1 MEQTAES
8 AGDSADELEGFSE
21 RFQGAMSA
29 AVAALAVGAA
39 GLLSQVPVLGGLFS
53 GLAAVVEA
61 VAFQMDGVLRPAL
74 GPLTQGFF
82 KLSQMIFEA
91 DGIIGDIIGAIGTI
105 VSIVAIAAAA
115 AFQFGSGLATL
126 SAAAGTAA
134 SVLGT
139 IVGVITTVGAA
150 ILSLPGLIVAAIAAI
165 AAFAVAYLTNFRG
178 IRDKTNALVGEI
190 VSFVVSGFNALASDA
205 VQAVSGLASD
215 VVSFFTG
222 IASDINAW
230 ADGLISDAFEWGR
243 SLIQRF
249 LGGIRTA
256 LSTVRDFLGDL
267 RDIGANVGIDV
278 PDLGSLGGGGGG
290 GGTGRPAFRGSGGDT
305 SVRLDGRDVSDRT
318 GRYRAD
324 GPRRRGL

>member
-1 MEQTAES
+1 
-8 AGDSADELEGFSE
+8 
-21 RFQGAMSA
+21 MSA

-150 ILSLPGLIVAAIAAI
+150 ILSLPGLIVAAIAEAQPLG
-165 AAFAVAYLTNFRG
+165 VLR
-178 IRDKTNALVGEI
+178 L
-190 VSFVVSGFNALASDA
+190 
-205 VQAVSGLASD
+205 GLALSSVVCAHSGNSD
-215 VVSFFTG
+215 SVSP
-222 IASDINAW
+222 NA
-230 ADGLISDAFEWGR
+230 IF
-243 SLIQRF
+243 
-249 LGGIRTA
+249 
-256 LSTVRDFLGDL
+256 RD
-267 RDIGANVGIDV
+267 
-278 PDLGSLGGGGGG
+278 
-290 GGTGRPAFRGSGGDT
+290 T
-305 SVRLDGRDVSDRT
+305 VSDLSRISSVCS
-318 GRYRAD
+318 AV
-324 GPRRRGL
+324 